1 MILRQGIR
9 LALLGCAIGI
19 AGSIALMRTIQSL
32 LFGVGPADPLP
43 LVISAILAVGV
54 MLLAS
59 GFPAYRASTVDPI
72 ASLRT

>member
-1 MILRQGIR
+1 
-9 LALLGCAIGI
+9 
-19 AGSIALMRTIQSL
+19 MRTIQSL